1 MDEMHKFFVDMKAN
15 AVMFHSYVRI
25 LYMWSHIL
33 KESDERGWFSDAT
46 FSDIVLKNKYDDF
59 YLDIATYLSNM
70 QGFDTVNAK
79 NVKELLEN
87 DKKLKAVSRWKIN
100 RLKSGDRAL
109 STPGSSNWAGDPPV
123 PIVFDESGATRA
135 EIGRLVH
142 SVIGV
147 GETGTMISVSRKIH
161 RETQEQNE
169 QLKSELFRTRTQF
182 EAFQQEAY
190 EAEER
195 LETLQDENIRIK
207 KELREKQEQ
216 GEENS
221 ASREQ
226 IEELEQERQ
235 KNEQALETLRNKLLE
250 ETKSA
255 QEWES
260 EFYSLVDRSLKASE
274 KNNKEIEEK
283 ENTIIALNKE
293 SEEKGEQLKARVLM
307 LEKKEAALEEKNEQL
322 RSELEEKNATIDKQD
337 LELNEFLE
345 LNEEN
350 ERLIDTKDQN
360 IDSLEYQQAILV
372 KKLDVSLDEQ
382 LKYQK
387 QAVRD
392 VGEKDGLEKEL
403 DVARQS
409 QIKLEEELKDVNSEI
424 DRLTKKC
431 NSQNSGFTQYSIS
444 LGECLDRK
452 ENLIQEIQEQNDDLA
467 RRLEQ
472 SEQDNDS
479 SKQRHSELQQK
490 HNELRD
496 TYDDQTKELRNVR
509 DDHSKLDRQNR
520 ELQRNLETK
529 ENFEASLSKL
539 GEILDCELTNDE
551 GVGDCMKLAVQ
562 TADRLGL
569 ADKENLLGHLLDF
582 VEVAKGATAAG
593 TVLFKKDP
601 EASSMPPEREII
613 MELMKYEHLNVHDD
627 LEMVYGNGA
636 LEKMTVKD
644 FLKTEARELQSR
656 KKSYS
661 LMRGLGLLYVM
672 SSAVFQEFESRLLA
686 GLSGTGK
693 ISMKNPSDR
702 DRVLAPLP
710 KLTRGLYSLTGI
722 LKMSLERVARTSGMD
737 QLANLI
743 SREMNEWTQDR
754 TYKITLDENGNR
766 VKHEPEDFN
775 RQLFQDPF
783 TNKTLTE
790 TLFKEAP
797 SLLSSLNPFSKTPK
811 YKDRY
816 DLLEEAGA
824 KGGIMNQEAV
834 EASFEIGD
842 GGFAWV
848 GYGGCRACECPD
860 GECEC

>member
-1 MDEMHKFFVDMKAN
+1 M
-15 AVMFHSYVRI
+15 
-25 LYMWSHIL
+25 
-33 KESDERGWFSDAT
+33 
-46 FSDIVLKNKYDDF
+46 
-59 YLDIATYLSNM
+59 
-70 QGFDTVNAK
+70 
-79 NVKELLEN
+79 
-87 DKKLKAVSRWKIN
+87 
-100 RLKSGDRAL
+100 
-109 STPGSSNWAGDPPV
+109 
-123 PIVFDESGATRA
+123 
-135 EIGRLVH
+135 
-142 SVIGV
+142 
-147 GETGTMISVSRKIH
+147 
-161 RETQEQNE
+161 
-169 QLKSELFRTRTQF
+169 
-182 EAFQQEAY
+182 
-190 EAEER
+190 
-195 LETLQDENIRIK
+195 
-207 KELREKQEQ
+207 
-216 GEENS
+216 
-221 ASREQ
+221 
-226 IEELEQERQ
+226 EQERE

-250 ETKSA
+250 QTKSA
-255 QEWES
+255 QEWEG
-260 EFYSLVDRSLKASE
+260 EYYSLVDRSLEASE
-274 KNNKEIEEK
+274 KKNKEIEEK

-307 LEKKEAALEEKNEQL
+307 LEEKEAALEEKNEQL
-322 RSELEEKNATIDKQD
+322 RSELEEKNATIVKRD

-350 ERLIDTKDQN
+350 ERLIDTKDQI
-360 IDSLEYQQAILV
+360 IDSLEYQQAILE
-372 KKLDVSLDEQ
+372 KKLDVSRDEQ
-382 LKYQK
+382 SRYQK

-392 VGEKDGLEKEL
+392 VSEKDELEKEL

-409 QIKLEEELKDVNSEI
+409 QIKLEQSQIKLEEELGDVNSKI
-424 DRLTKKC
+424 DRIMKKC
-431 NSQNSGFTQYSIS
+431 NSESQNSGFIQYRTS
-444 LGECLDRK
+444 LEECLDYK
-452 ENLIQEIQEQNDDLA
+452 EKLIQEIQEQNDDLA

-479 SKQRHSELQQK
+479 SKQRHSELKQK
-490 HNELRD
+490 HDELID
-496 TYDDQTKELRNVR
+496 THDNQTEELRNVR
-509 DDHSKLDRQNR
+509 DGHSKLDRQNR

-551 GVGDCMKLAVQ
+551 GVGDCMKLAVK

-790 TLFKEAP
+790 TLFKEVP

-848 GYGGCRACECPD
+848 GYGGCRACECSD
-860 GECEC
+860 DECEC